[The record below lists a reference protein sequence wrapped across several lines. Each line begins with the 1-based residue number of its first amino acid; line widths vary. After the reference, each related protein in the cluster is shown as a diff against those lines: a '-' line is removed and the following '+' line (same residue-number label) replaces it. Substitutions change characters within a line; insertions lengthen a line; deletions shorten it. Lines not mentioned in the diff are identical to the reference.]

1 MSMIQSAQVFTP
13 RPSTKAAENL
23 RILQSPIKPFK
34 TPAKES
40 AAGSQNDPDHEGDD
54 DQEVVLVEGDCPII
68 VQEEKDLVILED
80 VEVEDT
86 DAINEQL
93 KTPTQKTYASVH
105 AQNSPLRYFPAP
117 LPVLQTPQ
125 RQVPS
130 QTPRRRGFGSA
141 LHRAVLIRSAQRA
154 IMKAEIVKEEA
165 EEEREVEATIAV
177 GVPVNHEESDCS
189 SPSSEGSEDG
199 DDGKADITEE
209 EEDAAMSGWR
219 QRFEGIRLSSSNEP
233 DVPTEYKDEEE
244 EVDLTEVRPPI
255 QDLGMLTQ
263 ILSRWTSKTCRPMIA
278 TSE

>member
-1 MSMIQSAQVFTP
+1 
-13 RPSTKAAENL
+13 
-23 RILQSPIKPFK
+23 
-34 TPAKES
+34 
-40 AAGSQNDPDHEGDD
+40 
-54 DQEVVLVEGDCPII
+54 
-68 VQEEKDLVILED
+68 
-80 VEVEDT
+80 
-86 DAINEQL
+86 
-93 KTPTQKTYASVH
+93 
-105 AQNSPLRYFPAP
+105 
-117 LPVLQTPQ
+117 
-125 RQVPS
+125 
-130 QTPRRRGFGSA
+130 
-141 LHRAVLIRSAQRA
+141 
-154 IMKAEIVKEEA
+154 MKAEIEKEEA